1 MKILPWT
8 KAAFFFLFSAVAFT
22 AATYWKPTQ
31 LLADTRPKVGLEAM
45 FPKSFGPWQTDIKMP
60 TLLVSPDQQT
70 LIQKLYSE
78 TLSRTYINTH
88 TGERIM
94 LSVAYGTDQSEGTK
108 AHLPEVC
115 YPAQGFQVL
124 SKQKSQIMADQHTL
138 PVQQLLTRLGNRTEP
153 VTYWVVVGEHIALT
167 SPQQKWEQ
175 LNYSTRGYIPD
186 GMLVR
191 VSNIDTDSASSY
203 RLHQEFV
210 NELAAAF
217 SPDLKKRAFGTTAS

>member
-1 MKILPWT
+1 MKVTSWA
-8 KAAFFFLFSAVAFT
+8 KAAVFCVLSALAFMG
-22 AATYWKPTQ
+22 AAYWKPTQ
-31 LLADTRPKVGLEAM
+31 LLADTRPKVGLDAM
-45 FPKSFGPWQTDIKMP
+45 FPKSFGPWQTDLKMP

-70 LIQKLYSE
+70 LIRKLYSE
-78 TLSRTYINTH
+78 TLSRTYINTE

-124 SKQKSQIMADQHTL
+124 SQQKSTIMTGQNTV
-138 PVQQLLTRLGNRTEP
+138 PVQQLLTRLGSRTEP
-153 VTYWVVVGEHIALT
+153 VTYWVVVGERIALT

-191 VSNIDTDSASSY
+191 VSNIDTDPAKAY
-203 RLHQEFV
+203 RLHQAFIS
-210 NELAAAF
+210 ELAAAF